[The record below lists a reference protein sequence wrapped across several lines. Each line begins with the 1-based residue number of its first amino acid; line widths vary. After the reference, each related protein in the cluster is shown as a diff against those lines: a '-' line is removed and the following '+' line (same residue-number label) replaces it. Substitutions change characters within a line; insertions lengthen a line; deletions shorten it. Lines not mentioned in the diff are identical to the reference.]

1 MPIQVASTWPTSGL
15 LPAIRGALTDAD
27 EALLCV
33 AFLNQK
39 GVHLLEPQLTALGG
53 RCRVVVTSV
62 FSEPAPALAQLTRW
76 GNEVR
81 VLNPRAGT
89 FHPKL
94 YLSAH
99 GADVH
104 AFIGSA
110 NLTSGL
116 LTNIELGVMLSGAR
130 TEPPVAEAWEVGEAY
145 WSHPSAVAWRATAAP
160 GPTERLAPSLMFAI
174 REAIPEGATI
184 STISEQRPN
193 TITSVGDLGVWVQTA
208 RSGETS
214 QLVEAWMLELAC
226 EVLLTEGRL
235 SNQEL
240 LNTLHVHRSSAVCA
254 ILAQLP
260 EVEVEAAR
268 PIRLRLARRPAWA
281 DAFLSEA
288 HAGDR

>member
-1 MPIQVASTWPTSGL
+1 MPIQVASTWPASGL
-15 LPAIRGALTDAD
+15 LPAIRRALTGAD

-39 GVHLLEPQLTALGG
+39 GIHLLEPELTALGS

-81 VLNPRAGT
+81 VLNPRGGT

-94 YLSAH
+94 YLASH
-99 GADVH
+99 GSESQ

-110 NLTSGL
+110 NLISGL
-116 LTNIELGVMLSGAR
+116 LTNIELGVLLSGAR
-130 TEPPVAEAWEVGEAY
+130 AEPPVAEAWDVGEAY
-145 WSHPSAVAWRATAAP
+145 WSHERALPWTEKDAPS
-160 GPTERLAPSLMFAI
+160 PTEAMAPSLVGAI
-174 REAIPEGATI
+174 RRAIPQGTTI
-184 STISEQRPN
+184 HTLAGGKPN
-193 TITSVGDLGVWVQTA
+193 TITDITELGVWVQTM
-208 RSGETS
+208 RSGEAS

-226 EVLLTEGRL
+226 EVLLTDQQL
-235 SNQEL
+235 TNHDL

-260 EVEVEAAR
+260 EVEVESPR
-268 PIRLRLARRPAWA
+268 PIRLRLATRPAWA